1 MSKLRLIGLVIA
13 LCALAAGL
21 TGFGNAVTPPG
32 TVVMSN
38 LENPRHL
45 AFGPE
50 GGLYVAEAGHGGAGP
65 CIFIRGENQCAGP
78 SGAVSVL
85 WRGVQKR
92 VVRGLPSYAPASGA
106 GATGPHGVSLHGR
119 GNAYVTVGLGGEGD
133 PIAFRAIMG
142 AGFGRTVGFKPN
154 GGWRYLDDIAAY
166 EAEHNPDSSPV
177 PDSNPYGIFAE
188 AGGRLVV
195 DSGGNDVVRV
205 RANGRISTFAVFPS
219 RPQGRSTDSVPTAVA
234 VGPDRAYYVGEL
246 TGGPFPAGEA
256 NVYRVVPGQPP
267 AVFAAGFTAI
277 IDIGWGPD
285 GRLYVL
291 QFASGPGLSGPGVL
305 LRVNA
310 DGSRTPVVEDL
321 IAPGGFTF
329 GSNGALYI
337 SNKSVLPGAAG
348 EVLRFG
354 P

>member
-1 MSKLRLIGLVIA
+1 MSNLRLIGLVIA

-21 TGFGNAVTPPG
+21 SGVGNAVTPPG

-92 VVRGLPSYAPASGA
+92 VVRGLPSYAPESGA

-142 AGFGRTVGFKPN
+142 DGFGRTVVFKPN
-154 GGWRYLDDIAAY
+154 GGWRYLDDLAAY

-177 PDSNPYGIFAE
+177 PDSNPYGILAG

-195 DSGGNDVVRV
+195 DSGGNDLLRV
-205 RANGRISTFAVFPS
+205 RANGRISTVGVFPS

-234 VGPDRAYYVGEL
+234 VGPDGAYYVGEYRAVRSRRERR
-246 TGGPFPAGEA
+246 TSTAWFPAS
-256 NVYRVVPGQPP
+256 RLSSSRP
-267 AVFAAGFTAI
+267 ASRPSSTSAGARTA
-277 IDIGWGPD
+277 GSTSSSSPA
-285 GRLYVL
+285 GR
-291 QFASGPGLSGPGVL
+291 ASAGL
-305 LRVNA
+305 
-310 DGSRTPVVEDL
+310 
-321 IAPGGFTF
+321 GFC
-329 GSNGALYI
+329 S
-337 SNKSVLPGAAG
+337 
-348 EVLRFG
+348 E
-354 P
+354 